1 MGSKLVTNLPAP
13 QVWQR
18 SGSHSL
24 TAKKHGHCLVLHC
37 ALQRQPG
44 KRFWPSAGDGQSVI
58 VPVNEKEKHERQVT
72 KRKWNMCLKKIFLR
86 FSWILQ
92 LVENFLHCTQC
103 GKKTEFIDNG
113 ILLLIYHLILMSAL
127 KETYCNVLGE
137 LRFSARKYSTYNQCC
152 IDRTS
157 HRSFV
162 SLHRYM
168 TDHTAVQDGHTECNC
183 KHE

>member
-103 GKKTEFIDNG
+103 GKKNRIHRQWDIALDLPLNSHVSIKG
-113 ILLLIYHLILMSAL
+113 NLLQRVRRIKI
-127 KETYCNVLGE
+127 
-137 LRFSARKYSTYNQCC
+137 FS
-152 IDRTS
+152 
-157 HRSFV
+157 
-162 SLHRYM
+162 
-168 TDHTAVQDGHTECNC
+168 
-183 KHE
+183 